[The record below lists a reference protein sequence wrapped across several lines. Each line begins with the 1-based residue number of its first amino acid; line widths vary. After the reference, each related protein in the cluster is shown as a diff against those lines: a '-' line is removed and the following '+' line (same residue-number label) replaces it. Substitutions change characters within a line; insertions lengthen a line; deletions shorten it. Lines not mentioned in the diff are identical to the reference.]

1 MAVNVP
7 VRVSPGSKRN
17 EVVGF
22 GGGVWRVK
30 VSAPPVKGKA
40 NQELITFLGEVLG
53 VSRSSLSIVRGHTA
67 RNKVISVEG
76 LTRAEIT
83 ERLTAAD

>member
-22 GGGVWRVK
+22 GGGTWRVK

-53 VSRSSLSIVRGHTA
+53 VSRSSLSIVRGHTV
-67 RNKVISVEG
+67 RSKVIAVEG
-76 LTRAEIT
+76 LTQAEIT
-83 ERLTAAD
+83 ERLAANG